1 MTATLGHILLLVS
14 QMQVMFLLDFFLF
27 SRHWWCLI
35 SFLHNSILI
44 FMCFFDLLVT
54 YILFSFADN
63 SFAFT
68 VYFPTFTKK

>member
-1 MTATLGHILLLVS
+1 M
-14 QMQVMFLLDFFLF
+14 LD
-27 SRHWWCLI
+27 I
-35 SFLHNSILI
+35 ILHNSILI

>member
-1 MTATLGHILLLVS
+1 M
-14 QMQVMFLLDFFLF
+14 LD
-27 SRHWWCLI
+27 I
-35 SFLHNSILI
+35 ILHNSILI
-44 FMCFFDLLVT
+44 FMCFFFDLLVT